1 MSEASFYG
9 ADGVTEIVA
18 GEGIAISPTGGVGV
32 VTISATYAN
41 SGGVVTFNGRL
52 GLVTLTSG
60 DVTTALGFT
69 PADAASLAGLASLT
83 SPTFIG
89 VPRVPTPA
97 TSDNSTTIPST
108 AFVRSA
114 ISSYGNAG
122 SVTTLSVATA
132 NGFAG
137 TVADPTTTPA
147 ITVTTSVTGVLKGNG
162 TAISAAAAGTDYVSP
177 TGAETLTNKRN
188 NPRVGSTA
196 SSATPTINT
205 DLYDVYKLTAQTE
218 DITSFTTNLTGT
230 PVDKQCLIIDITG
243 TAARAITWGAS
254 FEASTVALPTTTVTT
269 AMLSVAFMYNSAT
282 SKWRCVGVV

>member
-32 VTISATYAN
+32 VTINATYAN

-137 TVADPTTTPA
+137 TVANPTTTPA

-162 TAISAAAAGTDYVSP
+162 TAISAAVAGTDYVSP
-177 TGAETLTNKRN
+177 AGAETLTNKRN
-188 NPRVGSTA
+188 NPRVGSA
-196 SSATPTINT
+196 SSSATPTINT
-205 DLYDVYKLTAQTE
+205 DLYDVYKLTAQAA

-243 TAARAITWGAS
+243 TAARAIIWGAS

-269 AMLSVAFMYNSAT
+269 EMLSVAFMYNSVT